1 MKQCRRDLFPCL
13 GSSSH
18 SDPLPFIRKFSAKEI
33 NRATDGFSMILG
45 SGSYGTIYRAQ
56 LPDGKV
62 ASVRRAG
69 PLQEGK
75 DSFYQEVQL
84 LGCLHHRHLVR
95 LLGFSEGHNRFL
107 VFDHMENGSL
117 KEYLHDPLRTP
128 LNWRTRLQIAVDVA
142 SALEYLYYFCVPS
155 VYEVSIN
162 SNTVLLDENFVAKL
176 SDVGFLKCDC
186 CNQTSESDSSC
197 TRDHIDERNKNL
209 IFQFGLL
216 VLELVTGQ
224 SLGNEDGEIVQWVQ
238 DSRCAYSMNKMVDMD
253 LGDDYDFEELKS
265 LLIVA
270 RLCTRAGDKPIV
282 TIPQIHRYLLRQAEP
297 SLR

>member
-1 MKQCRRDLFPCL
+1 MRQRRRLQFPCL
-13 GSSSH
+13 RDSSR
-18 SDPLPFIRKFSAKEI
+18 SDSLPFIRKFSAKEI
-33 NRATDGFSMILG
+33 RKATDEFSMILG
-45 SGSYGTIYRAQ
+45 SGSYGTIYRAR
-56 LPDGKV
+56 LPNGQV
-62 ASVRRAG
+62 AAIRRAG

-75 DSFYQEVQL
+75 EDSFRKEVQL

-95 LLGFSEGHNRFL
+95 LLGFSEGDNRFL

-128 LNWRTRLQIAVDVA
+128 LNWRTRLQIAIDVA
-142 SALEYLYYFCVPS
+142 SALEYLYYFCDPP
-155 VYEVSIN
+155 VYEVSLN

-186 CNQTSESDSSC
+186 NQSSESESSFS
-197 TRDHIDERNKNL
+197 RDHIDEHIKNL

-224 SLGNEDGEIVQWVQ
+224 SLGGEDGEVVQWVQ
-238 DSRCAYSMNKMVDMD
+238 DSRFAYSMHKMVDMD
-253 LGDDYDFEELKS
+253 LGDNYNSDELKS

-270 RLCTRAGDKPIV
+270 RLCTRTGDKPIV
-282 TIPQIHRYLLRQAEP
+282 TISQIHRYLLGKAEH
-297 SLR
+297 